1 MKRQLFLT
9 GPAGYGKSARIRNS
23 LGPALAY
30 AGGFVTEYASD
41 AQGRFLGCDLYPAA
55 AAANFSLYAPQ
66 RFLDFSGPVPRKD
79 NEVFR
84 TLGVRL
90 LQEAE
95 YYPYVLLDCFG
106 GFELVIPQFWDAL
119 TALLQTEKP
128 IIGVLKTEENVH
140 ALQRFFGLGER
151 FPEKAALLR
160 QMIEADENAQIV
172 ELDEPCDEAPTAL
185 VRRWAEEYS
194 KL

>member
-1 MKRQLFLT
+1 MKRHLFLS
-9 GPAGYGKSARIRNS
+9 GPAGFGKTAGIRDA

-30 AGGFVTEYASD
+30 AGGFVTEYALD
-41 AQGRFLGCDLYPAA
+41 EQGRFLGCDLYPAA

-66 RFLDFSGPVPRKD
+66 RFLDFSGTVPKKD

-95 YYPYVLLDCFG
+95 YYPYAMLDCVG
-106 GFELVIPQFWDAL
+106 GFELVVPQFWDAL
-119 TALLQTEKP
+119 TELLQLELP
-128 IIGVLKTEENVH
+128 IIGVLRDEDSVH
-140 ALQRFFGLGER
+140 ALQNFFGLGER

-160 QMIEADENAQIV
+160 QIIEEDENAMIL
-172 ELDEPCDEAPTAL
+172 ELQLPGDEQAAAAIRE
-185 VRRWAEEYS
+185 WAEAYARI
-194 KL
+194 

>member
-1 MKRQLFLT
+1 MKRHLFLT
-9 GPAGYGKSARIRNS
+9 GSAGFGKSALIRDA

-30 AGGFVTEYASD
+30 AGGFVTEYAVD

-55 AAANFSLYAPQ
+55 AAADLHLYAPQ
-66 RFLDFSGPVPRKD
+66 RFLDFSGQAPRKD

-90 LQEAE
+90 LQESE
-95 YYPYVLLDCFG
+95 YYPYALLDCFG

-119 TALLQTEKP
+119 TELLLSEKP
-128 IIGVLKTEENVH
+128 IIGVLRDEESVH
-140 ALQRFFGLGER
+140 ALQAFFGLGER

-160 QMIEADENAQIV
+160 QMIETDEDSQIV
-172 ELDEPCDEAPTAL
+172 SLQEPFDETAADL
-185 VRRWAEEYS
+185 VRRWAEEYGRV
-194 KL
+194 

>member
-1 MKRQLFLT
+1 MKKHLFLT
-9 GPAGYGKSARIRNS
+9 GHAGFGKTAGIRDA

-30 AGGFVTEYASD
+30 AGGFVTEYALD
-41 AQGRFLGCDLYPAA
+41 EQGRFLGCDLYPAA

-66 RFLDFSGPVPRKD
+66 RFLDFSGTVPKKD

-95 YYPYVLLDCFG
+95 YYPYAMLDCVG
-106 GFELVIPQFWDAL
+106 GFELVVPQFWDAL
-119 TALLQTEKP
+119 TELLQLELP
-128 IIGVLKTEENVH
+128 IIGVLRDEDSVH
-140 ALQRFFGLGER
+140 ALQNFFGLGER

-160 QMIEADENAQIV
+160 QIIEEDENAMIL
-172 ELDEPCDEAPTAL
+172 ELQLPGDEQAAAAIRE
-185 VRRWAEEYS
+185 WAEAYARI
-194 KL
+194 

>member
-1 MKRQLFLT
+1 MKRHLFLT
-9 GPAGYGKSARIRNS
+9 GPAGFGKSAMIRGA

-30 AGGFVTEYASD
+30 AGGFVTEYAVD
-41 AQGRFLGCDLYPAA
+41 AQGRFLGCGLYPAA
-55 AAANFSLYAPQ
+55 AAANLSLYAPQ

-90 LQEAE
+90 LQETE
-95 YYPYVLLDCFG
+95 YYPYAMLDCFG

-119 TALLQTEKP
+119 TELLKTEKP
-128 IIGVLKTEENVH
+128 IIGVIRDEESVH
-140 ALQRFFGLGER
+140 ALQSFFGLGER

-160 QMIEADENAQIV
+160 QLIEEDGDSVIV
-172 ELDEPCDEAPTAL
+172 ELREPDDEAATEL
-185 VRRWAEEYS
+185 VRRWAGEYG
-194 KL
+194 KI

>member
-1 MKRQLFLT
+1 MKRHLFLT
-9 GPAGYGKSARIRNS
+9 GPAGFGKSAMIRGA

-30 AGGFVTEYASD
+30 AGGFVTEYAVD

-55 AAANFSLYAPQ
+55 AAANLSLYAPQ

-90 LQEAE
+90 LQETE
-95 YYPYVLLDCFG
+95 YYPYAMLDCFG

-119 TALLQTEKP
+119 TELLKTEKP
-128 IIGVLKTEENVH
+128 IIGVIRDRESVH
-140 ALQRFFGLGER
+140 ALQSFFGLGER

-160 QMIEADENAQIV
+160 QLIEEDGDSVIVAPEEPYDEKIA
-172 ELDEPCDEAPTAL
+172 EL
-185 VRRWAEEYS
+185 VRRWAGEYG
-194 KL
+194 KI

>member
-1 MKRQLFLT
+1 MKKHLFLT
-9 GPAGYGKSARIRNS
+9 GPAGFGKSAMIRGT

-30 AGGFVTEYASD
+30 AGGFVTEYAVD

-55 AAANFSLYAPQ
+55 AAADLSLYAPQ

-90 LQEAE
+90 LQETE
-95 YYPYVLLDCFG
+95 YYPYAMLDCFG

-119 TALLQTEKP
+119 IELLKTEKP
-128 IIGVLKTEENVH
+128 IIGVIRDEESVH
-140 ALQRFFGLGER
+140 ALQSFFGLGER

-160 QMIEADENAQIV
+160 QLIEEDGDAVIV
-172 ELDEPCDEAPTAL
+172 ELRESDDEAAAEL
-185 VRRWAEEYS
+185 VRRWADEYGRV
-194 KL
+194 